1 MIADNTPIIVGSAQ
15 LVDRQ
20 ASVERHIQPL
30 DMLLNTATDAAA
42 DAGLKA
48 AALSTLD
55 TVALVGVSG
64 WHPQNPPGLVAEKLA
79 ATGAKNLYTT
89 GDGGQMGV
97 QLLNAMADK
106 IIAGESEFTL
116 VAGCNNLRVL
126 FAAIA
131 KKQQLDWQRGG
142 TGEPQWVGGNA
153 PGNNAL
159 EKQYGLSD
167 PADIYPLFENALR
180 AKLGLN
186 LEQHRQRMGD
196 LFAPFTEV
204 AANNPHAW
212 FPTARSS
219 EELTTVSPNNRMI
232 AWPYPKYLNAILATE
247 QAASV
252 LMMSA
257 GRARKM
263 GIPEQHW
270 VYWRGGA
277 HSQEQAY
284 WTSERPDFASCPS
297 MQDTTL
303 SSLHNSGYGLNNI
316 DHFDFYSCFP
326 VAVQMA
332 CQMTGLA
339 IDDPR
344 GFTVTGGLPYAGG
357 PASAYTLHSL
367 ATMATKL
374 RGSTAESGLV
384 TGNGW
389 YLTKHAAAVLSSEPP
404 SQPVKP
410 SGLMAVLPSAD
421 LVTTP
426 REVNEQATGGATVE
440 AYTVKYG
447 RDGAAHTGIVLG
459 TTDSGDRFLANTPTD
474 IDFLENFVAVE
485 RIGCAGQLSQQ
496 QGQSL
501 FIPA

>member
-20 ASVERHIQPL
+20 ATVERHIQPL
-30 DMLLNTATDAAA
+30 DMLLRTSHDAAA
-42 DAGLKA
+42 DAGLSV
-48 AALSTLD
+48 AALATLD

-64 WHPQNPPGLVAEKLA
+64 WHPQNPPGLLAEKLA

-97 QLLNAMADK
+97 QLFNAMADK
-106 IIAGESEFTL
+106 IISGESEFAL

-126 FAAIA
+126 LAAIA
-131 KKQQLDWQRGG
+131 KKQRLDWQRGG
-142 TGEPQWVGGNA
+142 TGQPQWVGGNA

-159 EKQYGLSD
+159 EKQYGLID
-167 PADIYPLFENALR
+167 PPDIYPLFENALR

-219 EELTTVSPNNRMI
+219 EELTTVSANNRMI

-247 QAASV
+247 QSAS
-252 LMMSA
+252 LLLMSA

-263 GIPEQHW
+263 GIPEQNW

-277 HSQEQAY
+277 HSQERAY

-297 MQDTTL
+297 MKDTVL
-303 SSLHNSGYGLNNI
+303 STLHNSGCELNNI
-316 DHFDFYSCFP
+316 GHFDFYSCFP
-326 VAVQMA
+326 IAVEMA
-332 CQMTGLA
+332 CQMTGLP
-339 IDDPR
+339 IDDVR

-367 ATMATKL
+367 ATMANKL
-374 RGSTAESGLV
+374 RGTTANSGLV

-404 SQPVKP
+404 AGQVKP
-410 SGLMAVLPSAD
+410 SGLIAQLPSEA
-421 LVTTP
+421 LETAP
-426 REVNEQATGGATVE
+426 REVNEQAGGGASVE

-459 TTDSGDRFLANTPTD
+459 TTDSGDRFLANTPAD
-474 IDFLENFVAVE
+474 PDFLEDFVTAE
-485 RIGCAGQLSQQ
+485 RIGSRGQLSQQ
-496 QGQSL
+496 GGQSL
-501 FIPA
+501 FVPA